1 MPENV
6 AAAVKNISFFF
17 LIFFRWGR
25 RHDTINKKKERKIA
39 DIRIFFQQIRFL
51 GETDLGDKYEDV
63 LQFLAWEI
71 NYKSTNIHEN
81 SFIQ

>member
-39 DIRIFFQQIRFL
+39 DIRIFFQ
-51 GETDLGDKYEDV
+51 
-63 LQFLAWEI
+63 
-71 NYKSTNIHEN
+71 
-81 SFIQ
+81 